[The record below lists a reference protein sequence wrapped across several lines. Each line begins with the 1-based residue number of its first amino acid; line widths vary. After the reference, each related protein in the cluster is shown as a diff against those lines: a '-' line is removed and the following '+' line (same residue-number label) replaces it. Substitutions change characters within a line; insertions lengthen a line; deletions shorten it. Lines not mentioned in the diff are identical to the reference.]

1 MALGEKDVTVT
12 IKVKDNDVTAAEAKL
27 KRLKAAANDV
37 GTPKANLSQGDK
49 LNNFLSQFDA
59 KLNNLKNSAKPAE
72 EAINGVTEAASGT
85 GEAAAAAGIS
95 IGAMAAAAAVAVL
108 ALVALLA
115 ITEKVAEHIYADVQA
130 FVKYGLQIGQMTD
143 DTGLATETVSA
154 LNAELEAQGKS
165 FNDINGP
172 INEFRKTIGQAAA
185 GSEDARAKLQLLGI
199 DGSKAIYDIDGA
211 FKTVIAT
218 IVRTTNPLDQARL
231 GFAAFG
237 SEWVKLQPIIRDF
250 PGDVNAV
257 IRKAQE
263 LGIVMSGND
272 VKSAKDLERT
282 MSDLQNTI
290 KGIETTLG
298 REFLPVVRDVAKEIQ
313 NFVTKHREGI
323 LSLAETF
330 GGAAVRIINAFEA
343 IVKWIDDHPTLVG
356 VLGKFF
362 DYALHGPGALA
373 LPTSSTPAIPR
384 QPQGPQLYDYTRPQ
398 DHAPDLAALDAKR
411 AQEEKEM
418 KDAIERNK
426 KDWDAAIKLWEDS
439 GNEAGT
445 TLTRIFGDLKDKLE
459 KDGNI
464 GDFIKGVNAA
474 TGGYLSTI
482 NQVYTQLEQLEDER
496 ARRNKATDNEM
507 KLLEND
513 QLKRRQDWANKIRDI
528 QKQADDLVTKDQK
541 KALDQQLKDFADA
554 ISRKDQL
561 DAARTATAVAN
572 AKLQFDIGAKGEK
585 EYIDFVNAQELG
597 DARLRLQRA
606 EEYLGKVK
614 GNKAEEAK
622 AELQVG
628 LAKEHVA
635 QTEIANGERTLDYDK
650 RRLEAAEKLKKAYE
664 DLRDS
669 LQDQLD
675 ELLRNGKPLSEY
687 EKTVRDLERDYKDL
701 DPAQKQNLENIA
713 AEIDAV
719 KELQGEYKR
728 SKVR

>member
-211 FKTVIAT
+211 FRTVIAT

-257 IRKAQE
+257 IRKATRARCRHIGQ
-263 LGIVMSGND
+263 
-272 VKSAKDLERT
+272 R
-282 MSDLQNTI
+282 
-290 KGIETTLG
+290 
-298 REFLPVVRDVAKEIQ
+298 REV
-313 NFVTKHREGI
+313 REG
-323 LSLAETF
+323 SRT
-330 GGAAVRIINAFEA
+330 
-343 IVKWIDDHPTLVG
+343 DD
-356 VLGKFF
+356 
-362 DYALHGPGALA
+362 
-373 LPTSSTPAIPR
+373 
-384 QPQGPQLYDYTRPQ
+384 
-398 DHAPDLAALDAKR
+398 
-411 AQEEKEM
+411 E
-418 KDAIERNK
+418 
-426 KDWDAAIKLWEDS
+426 
-439 GNEAGT
+439 
-445 TLTRIFGDLKDKLE
+445 
-459 KDGNI
+459 
-464 GDFIKGVNAA
+464 
-474 TGGYLSTI
+474 
-482 NQVYTQLEQLEDER
+482 
-496 ARRNKATDNEM
+496 
-507 KLLEND
+507 
-513 QLKRRQDWANKIRDI
+513 
-528 QKQADDLVTKDQK
+528 
-541 KALDQQLKDFADA
+541 
-554 ISRKDQL
+554 
-561 DAARTATAVAN
+561 
-572 AKLQFDIGAKGEK
+572 
-585 EYIDFVNAQELG
+585 
-597 DARLRLQRA
+597 
-606 EEYLGKVK
+606 
-614 GNKAEEAK
+614 
-622 AELQVG
+622 
-628 LAKEHVA
+628 
-635 QTEIANGERTLDYDK
+635 
-650 RRLEAAEKLKKAYE
+650 
-664 DLRDS
+664 
-669 LQDQLD
+669 
-675 ELLRNGKPLSEY
+675 
-687 EKTVRDLERDYKDL
+687 
-701 DPAQKQNLENIA
+701 
-713 AEIDAV
+713 
-719 KELQGEYKR
+719 
-728 SKVR
+728 